1 MPVMVERDG
10 DLVAVSGSM
19 GGGGQPQINAQT
31 LMRTLDL
38 GLRAD
43 GSVAAPRWLVGGM
56 DLAGGRAVH
65 AEARVPKHVREALE
79 RTGFPVTVLGDVD
92 EGVGHA
98 QLIVRKRNGAF
109 DVGSDPRADGEA
121 AAG

>member
-1 MPVMVERDG
+1 
-10 DLVAVSGSM
+10 
-19 GGGGQPQINAQT
+19 
-31 LMRTLDL
+31 
-38 GLRAD
+38 
-43 GSVAAPRWLVGGM
+43 M
-56 DLAGGRAVH
+56 DLQAGRAIH

-98 QLIVRKRNGAF
+98 QLIVRKRNGTF